1 MKSGSD
7 MLIVSYIEVA
17 LLAAMAVAIL
27 VMAAYSTY
35 IVHVE
40 YKKHIECLK
49 TELELYKAYTQY
61 LEDALEERIARL
73 EKIIDI
79 LARNTRWEYR
89 GIKREIARLEGQ
101 IRFLRDRYA
110 ELNERLLK
118 LERIVSKHQKRI
130 RELSHQVEVLEFAVD
145 RLLD

>member
-1 MKSGSD
+1 MKSKSD
-7 MLIVSYIEVA
+7 TLLIA
-17 LLAAMAVAIL
+17 LLAAVVVTIL
-27 VMAAYSTY
+27 VMAAYYTY
-35 IVHVE
+35 TMHVE
-40 YKKHIECLK
+40 HKKQIEL
-49 TELELYKAYTQY
+49 LETKLEFYRAYIQY
-61 LEDALEERIARL
+61 LEDDLEERIARL

-79 LARNTRWEYR
+79 LAWNTRWEYR